1 MTFILSPS
9 FFLKLKKSCLKF
21 YPRKMNIY
29 VLGTGTGIATKQ
41 PKIDANRHLIVDV
54 SINEEFTLQYL
65 IAFCATV
72 KFNSRCKVFNKDLT
86 GLNSA
91 TGSEKESERLTSI
104 NKLVK
109 ITSICR
115 AQLCEYHY
123 IARSCLNASLCICS
137 DTFGKTTFYWFWNA
151 FLYHWRDKISK
162 CQMWTQN
169 VSAFVVNS
177 PATAYRQQRLYYI
190 LYDVIIT
197 WGRESAASKEC
208 AKQTDKRQSNGT
220 HQIHFTFVFRLRWK
234 QTHILISW
242 LTYVFA

>member
-1 MTFILSPS
+1 MWYEFSHAFFVGFESWHRHERFNWRNSICMTFILSPS

-21 YPRKMNIY
+21 DPRKMNIY

-41 PKIDANRHLIVDV
+41 SKIDANRHLIVDV

-104 NKLVK
+104 NKLVE

-115 AQLCEYHY
+115 AQLCEYHVHCALMLECLTLYLLRY
-123 IARSCLNASLCICS
+123 IWQNDILLILKCFSLSLTRWNIKMPNVNA
-137 DTFGKTTFYWFWNA
+137 KW
-151 FLYHWRDKISK
+151 K
-162 CQMWTQN
+162 C
-169 VSAFVVNS
+169 FC
-177 PATAYRQQRLYYI
+177 
-190 LYDVIIT
+190 
-197 WGRESAASKEC
+197 G
-208 AKQTDKRQSNGT
+208 
-220 HQIHFTFVFRLRWK
+220 
-234 QTHILISW
+234 
-242 LTYVFA
+242 